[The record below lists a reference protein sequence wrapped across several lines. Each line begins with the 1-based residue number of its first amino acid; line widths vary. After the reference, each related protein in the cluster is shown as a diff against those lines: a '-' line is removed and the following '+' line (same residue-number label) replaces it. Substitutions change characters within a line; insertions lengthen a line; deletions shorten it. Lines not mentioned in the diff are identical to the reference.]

1 MNKIIYSRLSCLN
14 VPLPPRDGGY
24 RSKVRPI
31 IFTIDDMHDRDSQEA
46 KDFRDW
52 LNSKIHLL
60 GTLGDF
66 TANYI
71 MSKPEIL
78 KEKEWT
84 DIGIEVLS
92 EFYAKAGLDIPKWIS
107 LMIEYNESV
116 QTQDEV
122 VLQLRGYFVNLIN
135 DTCNRYRP
143 PTVIS
148 EYDSFDKDYMN
159 HQLSLIE
166 KLRACCER
174 SLIPFIHYDKKK
186 SIFYITSDVI
196 EDLRKNKLGD
206 LVGSHKGLADLLG
219 FEYKNVRI
227 GDGGKQAKVVIV
239 HTAQMADMLEFKLG
253 EVIDNESPTPQL
265 PKKRRL
271 TEA

>member
-1 MNKIIYSRLSCLN
+1 MIKNAVDDKNSRGKFNKKRFDIIPSLCATILTGN
-14 VPLPPRDGGY
+14 GLPPRDGGY

-31 IFTIDDMHDRDSQEA
+31 IFTTEDMHDRDSQEA

-71 MSKPEIL
+71 MHKPEIL

-84 DIGIEVLS
+84 NIGIEILS
-92 EFYAKAGLDIPKWIS
+92 EFYAKAGLDIPKWIN
-107 LMIEYNESV
+107 LLIEYNESV
-116 QTQDEV
+116 HTQDEV

-143 PTVIS
+143 PTMIS

-174 SLIPFIHYDKKK
+174 SLIP
-186 SIFYITSDVI
+186 SCIT
-196 EDLRKNKLGD
+196 
-206 LVGSHKGLADLLG
+206 
-219 FEYKNVRI
+219 
-227 GDGGKQAKVVIV
+227 
-239 HTAQMADMLEFKLG
+239 T
-253 EVIDNESPTPQL
+253 
-265 PKKRRL
+265 KRNPYS
-271 TEA
+271 T